1 MGTITSTSTSVSTG
15 RDRGVSD
22 PMGAILQEYEARLR
36 ALREVTLREPSL
48 DEVLFDGFDA
58 WERLLTF
65 KLAPRLAGEGCLIV
79 AVAGG
84 TNTGKSTVFN
94 ALLGRAISPVSP
106 YGAYTRRTLVAAN
119 AFRKSQCLE
128 PGKLL
133 PDPFI
138 PRPWNGVDPSDVNS
152 ETTPAM
158 TVFVALHDALPD
170 RMAVLD
176 TPDID
181 SVVTTNW
188 ELAKTIREAGDILV
202 AVLTAQKYA
211 DKCVVDFFRQALRD
225 GRLVVPVINLVEDT
239 AQGREVARRQVSDFV
254 EHMLADTS
262 DSLDAAAR
270 QAVRDGPVFV
280 LNARSQVE
288 LGNERRANSGVL
300 PCPAAL
306 DDERATLMSYL
317 ASVDAVAI
325 KNKILADSLKHF
337 AERGAAFLERAD
349 GVHAAVRTCIR
360 RIEEMAH
367 AAATRYEPRPG
378 REVVTVVYDFIQQH
392 GRWPDRMLGAVTA
405 QVLKIPGRLIKG
417 VRAVFG
423 KESGKLYSEEQFG
436 AEHRRKIE
444 EIVHALYGDG
454 LSAAKALRA
463 QSPEAAKVLEEGL
476 TRLDP
481 TSVATAIAEETLNTA
496 AYIGPYRTYAFQE
509 LESRWGDRAFR
520 WKVRIFYDLGLLGS
534 WAGVLVLLWVK
545 GWAPGLPLSEI
556 LASFSVPVA
565 QHAVT
570 HGAMYLWGDKLAGLI
585 DRWQTVQRAAL
596 EQAILTRLAYPA
608 LGTLRDVNAA
618 FEEHLNRI
626 KELNGQCQECS
637 SAKS

>member
-1 MGTITSTSTSVSTG
+1 
-15 RDRGVSD
+15 
-22 PMGAILQEYEARLR
+22 MGAILQEYEARLR
-36 ALREVTLREPSL
+36 ALREVMLREPSL

-94 ALLGRAISPVSP
+94 SLLGRSISPVSP

-133 PDPFI
+133 PDRFL
-138 PRPWNGVDPSDVNS
+138 PRPWDGVDPSDVNS

-254 EHMLADTS
+254 EHMLTDTS
-262 DSLDAAAR
+262 DSLDAAVR

-280 LNARSQVE
+280 LSRSTSTK
-288 LGNERRANSGVL
+288 SGVL

-317 ASVDAVAI
+317 TSVDAAAI

-349 GVHAAVRTCIR
+349 GVHATVRRCIR

-367 AAATRYEPRPG
+367 AAAARYEPRPG
-378 REVVTVVYDFIQQH
+378 REVVTAVYDFIQQH

-417 VRAVFG
+417 FRGIFG

-585 DRWQTVQRAAL
+585 DRWQSVQRAAL
-596 EQAILTRLAYPA
+596 EQTILTRVAYPA
-608 LGTLRDVNAA
+608 LGTLRDVNAV

-637 SAKS
+637 SARS

>member
-1 MGTITSTSTSVSTG
+1 MLALLVLGTITSTSTSMSTG
-15 RDRGVSD
+15 GDRGVSD

-36 ALREVTLREPSL
+36 ALREVMLREPSL
-48 DEVLFDGFDA
+48 DEVLFEGFDA

-94 ALLGRAISPVSP
+94 SLLGRAISPVSP

-138 PRPWNGVDPSDVNS
+138 PRPWNGVDRSDVNS

-170 RMAVLD
+170 RMVVLD

-225 GRLVVPVINLVEDT
+225 GRLVVPVINLMEDT
-239 AQGREVARRQVSDFV
+239 AQGREVARRQVADFV
-254 EHMLADTS
+254 EHVLTDTG

-280 LNARSQVE
+280 LSRSTSTK
-288 LGNERRANSGVL
+288 SGVL

-317 ASVDAVAI
+317 TSVDAVAI

-337 AERGAAFLERAD
+337 AERGAVFLERAA
-349 GVHAAVRTCIR
+349 GVHAAVRRCIR

-367 AAATRYEPRPG
+367 AAAARYEPRPG

-417 VRAVFG
+417 VRGVFG
-423 KESGKLYSEEQFG
+423 KESGKLYSEAQFG

-463 QSPEAAKVLEEGL
+463 QSPEAAKVIEEGL

-509 LESRWGDRAFR
+509 LESRWGNRAFR

-585 DRWQTVQRAAL
+585 DRWQSVQRAAL

-637 SAKS
+637 SARS